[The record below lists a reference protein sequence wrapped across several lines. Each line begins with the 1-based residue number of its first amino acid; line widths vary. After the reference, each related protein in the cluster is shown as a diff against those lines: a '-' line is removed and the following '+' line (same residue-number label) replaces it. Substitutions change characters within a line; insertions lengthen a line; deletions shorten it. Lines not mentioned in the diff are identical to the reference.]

1 METNSPLVD
10 YTLFSPNNSGKR
22 ILAIDRITPHCVVGQ
37 CSVESLGNLF
47 SQASRQGSSNYGIGV
62 DGRVGMY
69 VEEQNRSWC
78 SSSSANDQRAVTIEC
93 ASDTRHPYEMKPVVY
108 DKLKLLCIDICK
120 RHGKKKLLWIPDRLE
135 ALSYTPKTDEMLIT
149 VHRWFANREC
159 PGEWLYSRLGE
170 LSAYVT
176 KALSGSDNTKDFTVE
191 TFYKV
196 QVGCFKQKRNAELLV
211 KQLREAGFEDAY
223 IAEVTRSTPDAVV
236 C

>member
-1 METNSPLVD
+1 MESNSPLVD
-10 YTLFSPNNSGKR
+10 YTLLSPNNSGKR

-47 SQASRQGSSNYGIGV
+47 SKASRQGSSNYGIGV

-78 SSSSANDQRAVTIEC
+78 SSSNANDQRAVTIEC
-93 ASDTRHPYEMKPVVY
+93 ASETRHPYEMKAVVY
-108 DKLKLLCIDICK
+108 DKLIQLCIDICK
-120 RHGKKKLLWIPDRLE
+120 RRNKKKLIWIPDKTQ
-135 ALSYTPKTDEMLIT
+135 ALTYTTKIDEMLIT

-159 PGEWLYSRLGE
+159 PGEWLFSRLGE
-170 LSAYVT
+170 LADTVT
-176 KALSGSDNTKDFTVE
+176 NALGNIPDTKDFIIE

-196 QVGCFKQKRNAELLV
+196 QIGCFKQKRNAELMV
-211 KQLREAGFEDAY
+211 RQLREAGFEDAY
-223 IAEVTRSTPDAVV
+223 ITEVTRSTPDGVV